1 MREKLFPQNIHRYE
15 RVARIVLGIVLLSLI
30 FVGPQTWWGLLGL
43 IPLAT
48 GVMGSC
54 LPYTILGINTC
65 SLGKEKKTESEST
78 A

>member
-15 RVARIVLGIVLLSLI
+15 RVIRIVLGVVLLSLI

-43 IPLAT
+43 IPLVT
-48 GVMGSC
+48 GIIGSC
-54 LPYTILGINTC
+54 PPYTILGINTC
-65 SLGKEKKTESEST
+65 TLSKEKKTESQST

>member
-15 RVARIVLGIVLLSLI
+15 RVARIVLGVVLLSLI

-43 IPLAT
+43 IPLVT
-48 GVMGSC
+48 GIIGSC
-54 LPYTILGINTC
+54 PPYTILGINTC
-65 SLGKEKKTESEST
+65 TLGKEKKTESQST